1 MEKSPREQQ
10 VFELEDVWDLLT
22 AAVRVE
28 GAGAQEWTP
37 WRNPQTEQG
46 YLPSRVIRGRSKTVK
61 HPTGPA
67 FFQ

>member
-10 VFELEDVWDLLT
+10 VFELEDGWDLLT

-37 WRNPQTEQG
+37 WRNPQTKQG
-46 YLPSRVIRGRSKTVK
+46 YLPSRVIRGRSNTGK